1 MYLMSKKES
10 KKEVISKE
18 KQKYLTGIA
27 KDTWQFF
34 KDNMVNNLIT
44 DNYQEGRRNRI
55 VDRTSSTNIGLELL
69 AIISAFDM
77 GFESLDYTANM
88 LKNVIDT
95 ITKLPKWNG
104 HLYNWYN
111 IYTLEV
117 LKPEVVSTVDSGNF
131 VGCLYVAK
139 QFAQKIEDTEL
150 LKRIDKIIENT
161 DFSKLYEDKF
171 GLFSIGYNCS
181 ENKLIDSY
189 YDLLASEA
197 RQTSIIAIAKKDVPR
212 KHWTCLGRT
221 LTTVKGYKGLI
232 SWGGTAFE
240 YLMPNLIIPTFESSL
255 LDESCR
261 LLVFAQ
267 KEYARKL
274 GVPWGISE
282 SAFNLKD
289 FYGNYQYKTFGIPW
303 LGLNIV

>member
-1 MYLMSKKES
+1 MA
-10 KKEVISKE
+10 I
-18 KQKYLTGIA
+18 
-27 KDTWQFF
+27 F

-139 QFAQKIEDTEL
+139 QFAQKIEDAEL

-161 DFSKLYEDKF
+161 DFSKLYEDKL

-197 RQTSIIAIAKKDVPR
+197 RQTSIIAIAKKM
-212 KHWTCLGRT
+212 CL
-221 LTTVKGYKGLI
+221 
-232 SWGGTAFE
+232 A
-240 YLMPNLIIPTFESSL
+240 
-255 LDESCR
+255 
-261 LLVFAQ
+261 
-267 KEYARKL
+267 
-274 GVPWGISE
+274 
-282 SAFNLKD
+282 
-289 FYGNYQYKTFGIPW
+289 
-303 LGLNIV
+303 NIGHA